1 MAAKSFNIFSK
12 KVLPDSIR
20 GVSIEEDTEI
30 LLNQCKANHIIVDP
44 KKIKKAIELDYD
56 VYKDAIDINN
66 MPRYLH
72 SISVAMI
79 VAKEIPLDEDSII
92 AAILH
97 DIWENNEKYDYDYIN
112 KLFGKNVADIVDGL
126 HKIQTL
132 EIESLDKQENIENY
146 RKLLIAIAFDFRII
160 LIKLADTLQ
169 NMRNIDFYKPD
180 VQRRLAQE
188 TFEIY
193 TPFANRLGLRNLK
206 WELDDLAFK
215 ILNPKEYHEIQNYL
229 AESKEKREAFIQD
242 FIEPIKEKLDKD
254 EFLRKNKITYE
265 VNGRAKHI
273 FSIYN
278 KMRLRQKNIDELFD
292 LFAIRLV
299 LNTNDPNM
307 CFYVYG
313 LVCQIYPPVPET
325 FKDYI
330 SVPKK
335 NGYQS
340 LHTAVFGI
348 NGKIVEI
355 QIRTAAMHDYA
366 ESGVA
371 AHFKYKTHLNAN
383 SVLEKEEIQQ
393 WIGVVREIF
402 ENHQNSNTQS
412 LLDSVRSNLFSDE
425 IYVYTPTNEFI
436 TLPINSTPLDFA
448 YKIHSEIGNHF
459 VGAKVNGRMVPID
472 YRLRNGD
479 KIEVI
484 VSNKA
489 KPEDDWLNYVIT
501 SKASNEIQKFF
512 KEEERR
518 KEQIGRDRWKKELD
532 RRKFFIDNNRL
543 LNILA
548 EFNINNL
555 TDFYIS
561 IADESLDVSSFAE
574 FVVDSLFNSERE
586 KVAIKDNIIDEE
598 ISNPL
603 NQLQKEETTSS
614 QDKIFAD
621 LNENIKKYALSF
633 TGKENYSL
641 ISQIS
646 QLILNTK
653 NIILTKFVYDLEK
666 NKINGEIQIESEDE
680 EAVKSLF
687 ENIKKIPGILY
698 VNEFYNQ

>member
-1 MAAKSFNIFSK
+1 
-12 KVLPDSIR
+12 
-20 GVSIEEDTEI
+20 
-30 LLNQCKANHIIVDP
+30 
-44 KKIKKAIELDYD
+44 
-56 VYKDAIDINN
+56 
-66 MPRYLH
+66 
-72 SISVAMI
+72 
-79 VAKEIPLDEDSII
+79 
-92 AAILH
+92 
-97 DIWENNEKYDYDYIN
+97 
-112 KLFGKNVADIVDGL
+112 
-126 HKIQTL
+126 
-132 EIESLDKQENIENY
+132 
-146 RKLLIAIAFDFRII
+146 
-160 LIKLADTLQ
+160 
-169 NMRNIDFYKPD
+169 
-180 VQRRLAQE
+180 
-188 TFEIY
+188 
-193 TPFANRLGLRNLK
+193 
-206 WELDDLAFK
+206 
-215 ILNPKEYHEIQNYL
+215 
-229 AESKEKREAFIQD
+229 
-242 FIEPIKEKLDKD
+242 
-254 EFLRKNKITYE
+254 
-265 VNGRAKHI
+265 
-273 FSIYN
+273 
-278 KMRLRQKNIDELFD
+278 
-292 LFAIRLV
+292 
-299 LNTNDPNM
+299 
-307 CFYVYG
+307 
-313 LVCQIYPPVPET
+313 
-325 FKDYI
+325 
-330 SVPKK
+330 
-335 NGYQS
+335 
-340 LHTAVFGI
+340 
-348 NGKIVEI
+348 
-355 QIRTAAMHDYA
+355 
-366 ESGVA
+366 
-371 AHFKYKTHLNAN
+371 
-383 SVLEKEEIQQ
+383 
-393 WIGVVREIF
+393 
-402 ENHQNSNTQS
+402 
-412 LLDSVRSNLFSDE
+412 LFSDE

-555 TDFYIS
+555 TDFFIS

-621 LNENIKKYALSF
+621 LNENIKKFALSF

-687 ENIKKIPGILY
+687 ENIKKIPGISY

>member
-146 RKLLIAIAFDFRII
+146 RKLLIAIASDFRII

-371 AHFKYKTHLNAN
+371 AHFKYKTHLNPN

-555 TDFYIS
+555 TDFFIS

-586 KVAIKDNIIDEE
+586 KVAIKDNTIDEE

-614 QDKIFAD
+614 QDKIFVD
-621 LNENIKKYALSF
+621 LNENIKIFALSF

-687 ENIKKIPGILY
+687 ENIKKIPGISY

>member
-1 MAAKSFNIFSK
+1 MAAKSFNIFTK
-12 KVLPDSIR
+12 KNLPENIR
-20 GVSIEEDTEI
+20 GVSLEEDTEI
-30 LLNQCKANHIIVDP
+30 LLNQCKANHIVVDP
-44 KKIKKAIELDYD
+44 KRIKKAIELDYD
-56 VYKDAIDINN
+56 VYKDAIDVNN
-66 MPRYLH
+66 SPRYLH
-72 SISVAMI
+72 SIFVAMI
-79 VAKEIPLDEDSII
+79 VAKEIPLDEDSIL

-97 DIWENNEKYDYDYIN
+97 DIWENDDKYDYDYIN
-112 KLFGKNVADIVDGL
+112 KTFGKTVADIVDGL
-126 HKIQTL
+126 HKIHTL
-132 EIESLDKQENIENY
+132 NIESLDNPENVENY
-146 RKLLIAIAFDFRII
+146 RKLLIAIASDFRII

-169 NMRNIDFYKPD
+169 NMRNIDYYKPE

-215 ILNPKEYHEIQNYL
+215 ILNPKEYNDIVNYL
-229 AESKEKREAFIQD
+229 SESKEKREDFIKK

-254 EFLRKNKITYE
+254 DFLKRNKISYE
-265 VNGRAKHI
+265 VYGRAKHI

-292 LFAIRLV
+292 LFAIRVV
-299 LNTNDPNM
+299 LNTHDPNM

-313 LVCQIYPPVPET
+313 LVSQIYPPVPET

-355 QIRTAAMHDYA
+355 QIRTLAMHEYA
-366 ESGVA
+366 ENGVA
-371 AHFKYKTHLNAN
+371 AHFKYKTHLTKN
-383 SVLEKEEIQQ
+383 SILEKEEIQQ

-402 ENHQNSNTQS
+402 ENHQAVNTQQ

-436 TLPINSTPLDFA
+436 TLPVNSTPLDFA

-459 VGAKVNGRMVPID
+459 VGAKVNGKMVPID
-472 YRLRNGD
+472 YQLRNGD

-489 KPEDDWLNYVIT
+489 KPEEDWLNYVIT

-512 KEEERR
+512 KEEARR
-518 KEQIGRDRWKKELD
+518 KEQIGKDRWKKELD

-543 LNILA
+543 LNLLS
-548 EFNINNL
+548 EFNIHNI
-555 TDFYIS
+555 TDFYIA
-561 IADESLDVSSFAE
+561 IADESIDVSSFAE
-574 FVVDSLFNSERE
+574 FVVDSLFSPERE
-586 KVAIKDNIIDEE
+586 KVFKKSTDESEFVTLLKE
-598 ISNPL
+598 IP
-603 NQLQKEETTSS
+603 KEENSNVN
-614 QDKIFAD
+614 DKIFIEI
-621 LNENIKKYALSF
+621 NENVKKFALSF

-646 QLILNTK
+646 QLVLNTN

-666 NKINGEIQIESEDE
+666 SKINGEIHIESEE
-680 EAVKSLF
+680 IETVKSLF
-687 ENIKKIPGILY
+687 ESIKKVPGIVY
-698 VNEFYNQ
+698 VNEFFEK